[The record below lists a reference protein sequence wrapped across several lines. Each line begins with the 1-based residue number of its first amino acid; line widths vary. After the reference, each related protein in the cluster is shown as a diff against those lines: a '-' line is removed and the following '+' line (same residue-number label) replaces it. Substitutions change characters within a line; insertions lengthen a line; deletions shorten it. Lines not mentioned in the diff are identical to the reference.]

1 MASKALSIP
10 IDFVPFLMA
19 TRAYLAIVESL
30 HDAGC
35 LSDLIIDLVRRG
47 EHPDLLLS
55 FVFGFRPQLLNTVLS
70 GVTIDLVVN
79 SIHIILASPP

>member
-1 MASKALSIP
+1 MASKAFSIS

-30 HDAGC
+30 HDASC
-35 LSDLIIDLVRRG
+35 LPDLIIDLVRRG
-47 EHPDLLLS
+47 ELPDLLLS
-55 FVFGFRPQLLNTVLS
+55 FVFGFRSQLLTTVLS
-70 GVTIDLVVN
+70 GVTISLVAN